1 MGMVHAQTV
10 DELLPIGE
18 FAERCGLSPKV
29 LRTYASAG
37 LLTPAAVDG
46 ASGYRYYSRRQLQE
60 AKTIALLRRAGVPIK
75 DIASFLNNPSTARLD
90 QWEQE
95 LDTETRSRM
104 QALQEARQ
112 HITSTILTKTVPT
125 GHVSPLGETNMIYLR
140 AEASSDIGKVRA
152 TNQDVL
158 LVNDGLFGVADG
170 MGGHAGGEVAA
181 GLAVEVLGT
190 SFNNFDRTADGL
202 LEACREANRA
212 IWRRAEDDA
221 ELTGMGTTL
230 TAVGVVSSDGT
241 AELAVVHVGDSR
253 VYVVQQ
259 GETRRVTED
268 HTLTGEL
275 VRAGELTEAK
285 AREHPHRHILTRA
298 LGVGPEV
305 EPDLVHVT
313 AQSGDRLLLCT
324 DGLFN
329 ELEEHEISSVLTS
342 VQQPKDAAAE
352 LVRLANSR
360 GGHDNVSVVVIDI
373 ERGANNQGSGAGE
386 VSDQQGLA

>member
-1 MGMVHAQTV
+1 MGMVHAQGV
-10 DELLPIGE
+10 GDLLPIGE

-46 ASGYRYYSRRQLQE
+46 ASGYRYYSQRQLHE
-60 AKTIALLRRAGVPIK
+60 ARTIALLRQAGVPLR
-75 DIASFLNNPSTARLD
+75 DISTFLNNPSTARLD
-90 QWEQE
+90 QWEQD
-95 LDTETRSRM
+95 LGAETRSRM

-112 HITSTILTKTVPT
+112 HVISTTLDNTEPA
-125 GHVSPLGETNMIYLR
+125 GPVSARGERNMIHLS
-140 AEASSDIGKVRA
+140 AEAASDIGKLRA
-152 TNQDVL
+152 SNQDVL
-158 LVNDGLFGVADG
+158 LVDDELFGVADG

-181 GLAVEVLGT
+181 GLAAEVLRSG
-190 SFNNFDRTADGL
+190 FNCNRTADGL

-212 IWRRAEDDA
+212 IWSRAEDDA

-230 TAVGVVSSDGT
+230 TAVALVSSGG
-241 AELAVVHVGDSR
+241 APELAVVHVGDSR
-253 VYVVQQ
+253 VYLVQQ
-259 GETRRVTED
+259 GETHRVTRD
-268 HTLTGEL
+268 HTLTGDL
-275 VRAGELTEAK
+275 IGTGELTEAQ

-305 EPDLVHVT
+305 EPDLVHLT
-313 AQSGDRLLLCT
+313 ANSGDRLLVCT

-342 VQQPKDAAAE
+342 VQKPKEAAAD
-352 LVRLANSR
+352 LVRFANSR

-373 ERGANNQGSGAGE
+373 EGRGEA
-386 VSDQQGLA
+386 D

>member
-1 MGMVHAQTV
+1 MGMVHAQAV

-46 ASGYRYYSRRQLQE
+46 ASGYRYYSQRQLHE
-60 AKTIALLRRAGVPIK
+60 ARTIALLRRADVPLK
-75 DIASFLNNPSTARLD
+75 DIASFLSNPSTARLD

-95 LDTETRSRM
+95 LDAETRSRM
-104 QALQEARQ
+104 QALQEALQ
-112 HITSTILTKTVPT
+112 HMTSTALADTGPT
-125 GHVSPLGETNMIYLR
+125 GHASPLGERNMIHLS
-140 AEASSDIGKVRA
+140 AEAASDIGKVRA
-152 TNQDVL
+152 SNQDVL

-170 MGGHAGGEVAA
+170 MGGHAAGEVAA
-181 GLAVEVLGT
+181 GLAVEVVRAR
-190 SFNNFDRTADGL
+190 FNFNRTADGL

-230 TAVGVVSSDGT
+230 TAVGLVSGGGAT
-241 AELAVVHVGDSR
+241 ELAVVHVGDSR
-253 VYVVQQ
+253 VYLVQQ

-268 HTLTGEL
+268 HTLTGER
-275 VRAGELTEAK
+275 VRAGELTEAQ
-285 AREHPHRHILTRA
+285 AREDPHRHILTRA

-313 AQSGDRLLLCT
+313 AGSGDRLLVCT

-342 VQQPKDAAAE
+342 VHEPKEAAAE
-352 LVRLANSR
+352 LVRFANSR
-360 GGHDNVSVVVIDI
+360 GGHDNVSVVIVDV
-373 ERGANNQGSGAGE
+373 EQTPAETS
-386 VSDQQGLA
+386 

>member
-1 MGMVHAQTV
+1 MVHAQAV

-18 FAERCGLSPKV
+18 FAESCGLSPKV

-46 ASGYRYYSRRQLQE
+46 ASGYRYYSQRQLHE
-60 AKTIALLRRAGVPIK
+60 AKTIALLRRAGVPLK
-75 DIASFLNNPSTARLD
+75 DIAAFLSNPSTARLD
-90 QWEQE
+90 QWEQD
-95 LDTETRSRM
+95 LDAETRSRM

-112 HITSTILTKTVPT
+112 HMTSTTSANAVPT
-125 GHVSPLGETNMIYLR
+125 GDISPLGDRTMIHLS
-140 AEASSDIGKVRA
+140 AEAASDIGKERA
-152 TNQDVL
+152 SNQDVL
-158 LVNDGLFGVADG
+158 LVSDGLFGVADG

-181 GLAVEVLGT
+181 GLAVEVLRT
-190 SFNNFDRTADGL
+190 SFNLNRTANGL

-230 TAVGVVSSDGT
+230 TAIGLVPRGGD

-253 VYVVQQ
+253 VYLVQQ
-259 GETRRVTED
+259 GETHRVTQD
-268 HTLTGEL
+268 HTLTEDLIG
-275 VRAGELTEAK
+275 AGELTEAQ

-305 EPDLVHVT
+305 VPDLVHLT
-313 AQSGDRLLLCT
+313 AKSGDRLLVCT

-342 VQQPKDAAAE
+342 VHEPREAAAE
-352 LVRLANSR
+352 LVRSANSR
-360 GGHDNVSVVVIDI
+360 GGHDNVSVVVIDV
-373 ERGANNQGSGAGE
+373 EKGPAETG
-386 VSDQQGLA
+386 